1 MCVQSSGMVDQITD
15 LTNSAK
21 DIRTVTLWGLALN
34 LVLSAAKIVFGLFSS
49 SQSLIMDGVHSVS
62 DSVTDMG
69 ILIGRRFWSA
79 PPDANHPHG
88 HGRIETLITAGIG
101 FIVLGT
107 GIGLVFRALS
117 SIPNAVGISA
127 PWPVLIVA
135 LASWSTKE
143 SLYRWTRRVGERCGS
158 EAVVANAWHHRSDA
172 YSSIP
177 VMLAVIGKWV
187 RPDWAYLDP
196 VAAILVGVFVMR
208 AAVEIVWPALKELAD
223 TAPSGANR
231 AALRRIVIDTK
242 GVAGTHALRV
252 RRVGPRLHVDLHI
265 QVDSSISVHDGHAI
279 AHDVKQRLLDAGLNV
294 VDVVVHVEPLEA
306 IQPGKE

>member
-1 MCVQSSGMVDQITD
+1 MADQITD
-15 LTNSAK
+15 LTGSAK
-21 DIRTVTLWGLALN
+21 EIRTVTLWGLALN
-34 LVLSAAKIVFGLFSS
+34 LMLSAAKIVFGIFSS

-69 ILIGRRFWSA
+69 ILVGRRFWSA

-117 SIPNAVGISA
+117 SIPDATGITA

-135 LASWSTKE
+135 VVSWCTKE
-143 SLYRWTRRVGERCGS
+143 ALYRWTRRVGERCGS
-158 EAVVANAWHHRSDA
+158 DAVVANAWHHRSDA

-177 VMLAVIGKWV
+177 VVLAVLGNWI
-187 RPDWAYLDP
+187 RPEWSYLDP

-208 AAVEIVWPALKELAD
+208 AAMEIIWPALKELAD
-223 TAPSGANR
+223 TAPSSANR
-231 AALRRIVIDTK
+231 EALRKVVIGTE

-265 QVDSSISVHDGHAI
+265 QVDSNISVHDGHEI

-306 IQPGKE
+306 MQPGQD